1 MAPQIRRLE
10 VAGADTVVLTAG
22 VVERLTGRYTVD
34 IGRGTTVTRIPLET
48 FDRRLVAAG
57 LALHLQE
64 FAGEAA
70 LVLRRDDGSEVT
82 SAATGFTAPA
92 VADRLPPGAVRDIVA
107 GPMKLRAVIAGP
119 PKRRRVQLLTV
130 RDKNSKAVVR
140 IELDAPAGS
149 GATDALGGTVLT
161 VSPVKG
167 YERDGT
173 RVLGLLSRLPGVA
186 PVAAPDPEPAIKPP
200 AALIER
206 STPAPQAVADVV
218 SGYLAEMCANIP
230 GLIDDIDTEFLH
242 DYRVAV
248 RRTRSTLKLSRPVLD
263 PATVRHWEA
272 EGKRLGDLTTP
283 LRDLDVHL
291 LGLPTMRGWLVSA
304 DPADLAPFEAHL
316 RRRRATAHRE
326 LVRALGTRRS
336 QEFLTDWTGELV
348 ETAGELSRITADE
361 LSRGCISRA
370 HRRVVKLGSAIKAD
384 SPHEGLHTLR
394 KRCKELRYALEM
406 FTALHDPTTTGKA
419 IADLKRLQD
428 CLGRF
433 QDAEVQQHAVRTF
446 ADEMAAG
453 SAPASALLAMG
464 ELVTHLETDQAAAR
478 TDLGDAF
485 ARFVRPS
492 STARLQALG
501 TEGSR

>member
-1 MAPQIRRLE
+1 MASQIRRLE
-10 VAGADTVVLTAG
+10 VTGADTGVLAAR
-22 VVERLTGRYTVD
+22 VVECLTGHYTVD
-34 IGRGTTVTRIPLET
+34 SGRATTVTGIALDT
-48 FDRRLVAAG
+48 FDRRLAAAG
-57 LALHLQE
+57 LALEHR
-64 FAGEAA
+64 AGRARASE
-70 LVLRRDDGSEVT
+70 LVLTDPDGRRLSSPAGGFDTPALADD
-82 SAATGFTAPA
+82 
-92 VADRLPPGAVRDIVA
+92 LPPGAVREA
-107 GPMKLRAVIAGP
+107 LSGPMKLRALVAQGEQ
-119 PKRRRVQLLTV
+119 RRRVQLLTV
-130 RDKNSKAVVR
+130 RDGEAKAVVR
-140 IELDAPAGS
+140 IELAGPAGT
-149 GATDALGGTVLT
+149 GGTGGTVLT

-173 RVLGLLSRLPGVA
+173 RVLGLLSRLPGAA
-186 PVAAPDPEPAIKPP
+186 PVAAPDPEAIVDTP
-200 AALIER
+200 AALIDR

-218 SGYLAEMCANIP
+218 SGYLAEMRANLP
-230 GLIDDIDTEFLH
+230 GVVDDIDTEFLH

-248 RRTRSTLKLSRPVLD
+248 RRTRSTLKLSRSVLE
-263 PATVRHWEA
+263 PTTVRRWEA

-291 LGLPTMRGWLVSA
+291 LGLPAMRGWLVSA

-316 RRRRATAHRE
+316 RRRRGAAHRA
-326 LVRALGTRRS
+326 LVRALGTHRS
-336 QEFLTDWTGELV
+336 QEFLTNWTGELV
-348 ETAGELSRITADE
+348 DTAGELSRITADE

-370 HRRVVKLGSAIKAD
+370 HRRVVKLGSAITVD
-384 SPHEGLHTLR
+384 SPHEDLHTLR

-406 FTALHDPTTTGKA
+406 FTPLHDPTTTSKA

-446 ADEMAAG
+446 ADEMAG

-478 TDLGDAF
+478 SDFGDAF

-492 STARLQALG
+492 STARLRALG
-501 TEGSR
+501 TAGSR